1 MVNKYELIY
10 KIDAIIEYLKNNNG
24 DEYRLY
30 NYICPDIGEP
40 DSNIIEYTKD
50 VKVLIIELL
59 KDKNIEK

>member
-30 NYICPDIGEP
+30 N
-40 DSNIIEYTKD
+40 
-50 VKVLIIELL
+50 
-59 KDKNIEK
+59 